1 MLSFVHSSDEEA
13 KASSNPP
20 DTQLDG
26 AEVRAG
32 TQLTGPGASALPKMT
47 LSALCV
53 PGFDSLPNESVMM
66 MTMMTMTRVAKKG
79 LEKPWVT
86 SSWGSQALLHRSEGF
101 IEVTL
106 FLG

>member
-32 TQLTGPGASALPKMT
+32 TQPTGPGASALPKMT

-53 PGFDSLPNESVMM
+53 PGFDSLPNESMMTM
-66 MTMMTMTRVAKKG
+66 MTMMTMTRVARKG
-79 LEKPWVT
+79 LEKP
-86 SSWGSQALLHRSEGF
+86 GSRHLGALRPCF
-101 IEVTL
+101 IEVRAS
-106 FLG
+106 